1 MYLIKTLLSR
11 TNKNSIH
18 WMINTQIWTKTKS
31 LRIKMNSRFFKII
44 ERKPISKLIAIILRQ
59 TSIKEFELKMIVSYF

>member
-1 MYLIKTLLSR
+1 
-11 TNKNSIH
+11 
-18 WMINTQIWTKTKS
+18 
-31 LRIKMNSRFFKII
+31 MNSRFFKII